1 MKHLFE
7 LVSKPDNIPIVGLLL
22 LVIFYSWLA
31 WTKAR
36 KNDLA
41 QIPEEARLD
50 DKVQV
55 WPYLVRVEFLAM
67 LLVLFILVVWSVFIN
82 APLEQ
87 PANPS
92 LTPNPSKAPWYFLG
106 LQELLVYFDPWIAG
120 VVLPSIIIVG
130 LMIIPYVDINEKGN
144 GYYTFKERKFAI
156 LTFCFGFLILWV
168 SLIMLG
174 TFMRG
179 PGWNF
184 FLPWQDW
191 DIHKVVVLNNVDLSD
206 YFGLPTHHPDNSLNI
221 AASVFG
227 FLFLAA
233 FYLIPG
239 VWHYVKYRNSDV
251 VKKLGLGRY
260 VLVMGLFLTMMLV
273 VLKIVIRIAPPFFGG
288 YAVHYIWVT
297 PWFSI

>member
-1 MKHLFE
+1 MRHLFE
-7 LVSKPDNIPIVGLLL
+7 LVTKPDNIPIVGLLV
-22 LVIFYSWLA
+22 LVIFYSILA

-36 KNDLA
+36 KNDLGE
-41 QIPEEARLD
+41 IPEEARLD

-55 WPYLVRVEFLAM
+55 WPYLVRVEFIAM
-67 LLVLFILVVWSVFIN
+67 LVVLLILVVWSVFIN
-82 APLEQ
+82 APLEE
-87 PANPS
+87 PANPA

-191 DIHKVVVLNNVDLSD
+191 DTHKVVVLNNLDLSE
-206 YFGLPTHHPDNSLNI
+206 YFGMPSHFPDNSLNL
-221 AASVFG
+221 AASAFG
-227 FLFLAA
+227 FLFIAA
-233 FYLIPG
+233 FYAGLG
-239 VWHYVKYRNSDV
+239 GWHYMKFRNSDV
-251 VKKLGLGRY
+251 FKKLGLGRY
-260 VLVMGLFLTMMLV
+260 LLVLGLFLTMMFV
-273 VLKIVIRIAPPFFGG
+273 VLKIVLRIAPPVFGA
-288 YAVHYIWVT
+288 YPVKYIWVT
-297 PWFSI
+297 PWFNV

>member
-1 MKHLFE
+1 MKHLIE
-7 LVSKPDNIPIVGLLL
+7 LISKPDNIPIVGLLL

-36 KNDLA
+36 KNDLS

-55 WPYLVRVEFLAM
+55 WPNLVRVEFLAM
-67 LLVLFILVVWSVFIN
+67 LLVLLILVVWSVFIN
-82 APLEQ
+82 APLEE
-87 PANPS
+87 PANPA

-168 SLIMLG
+168 SLIVLG

-191 DIHKVVVLNNVDLSD
+191 DTHKVVVLNNVDLSE
-206 YFGLPTHHPDNSLNI
+206 YFGIPTHHPDNSLNI
-221 AASVFG
+221 AASIFG
-227 FLFLAA
+227 FLVIAA
-233 FYLIPG
+233 FYLSLG
-239 VWHYVKYRNSDV
+239 GWHYMKHKNSDV

-260 VLVMGLFLTMMLV
+260 FLVLGLFLTMMFV
-273 VLKIVIRIAPPFFGG
+273 VLKIVLRLAPPVFGG
-288 YAVHYIWVT
+288 YPVKYIWVT
-297 PWFSI
+297 PWFNV